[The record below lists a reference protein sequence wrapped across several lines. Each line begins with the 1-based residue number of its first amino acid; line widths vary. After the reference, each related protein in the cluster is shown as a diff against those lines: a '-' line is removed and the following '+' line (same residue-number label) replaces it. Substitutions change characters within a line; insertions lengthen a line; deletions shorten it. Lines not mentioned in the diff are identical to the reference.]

1 MDRKSI
7 AVKIGGREYR
17 ILSEADEK
25 SLQQVAG
32 SVDDAMATIREKT
45 GTIDSLDLAVLTAL
59 NFAREL
65 VTYKTGKSSREGVA
79 IVDRKRLQRL
89 IEVAEGF
96 EPAADGGE
104 ARATG
109 S

>member
-1 MDRKSI
+1 MGLTVRPNRNKKSI
-7 AVKIGGREYR
+7 AVRIGGREYR
-17 ILSEADEK
+17 ILSDADEK

-65 VTYKTGKSSREGVA
+65 LPYKTGKSNREGIAV
-79 IVDRKRLQRL
+79 VDRKRLQRTL
-89 IEVAEGF
+89 LK
-96 EPAADGGE
+96 
-104 ARATG
+104 T
-109 S
+109 STYS